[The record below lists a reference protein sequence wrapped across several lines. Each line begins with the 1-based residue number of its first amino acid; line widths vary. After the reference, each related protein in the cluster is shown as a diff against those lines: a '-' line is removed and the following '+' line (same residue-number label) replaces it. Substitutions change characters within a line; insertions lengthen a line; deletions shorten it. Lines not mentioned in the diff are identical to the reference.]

1 MDRGPSDSRAI
12 EDCLADIGRVITE
25 SRPKLGWFPP
35 MVRGLLERL
44 RKELEMR
51 KPVSDPVELLEFL
64 HDQIDGA
71 TEARGRDTRIGQ
83 HIEWVERAVVA
94 LDECRMA
101 ADIVATPDLH
111 RRISELVGRK
121 AVV

>member
-1 MDRGPSDSRAI
+1 MIRLIVEAGPKRG
-12 EDCLADIGRVITE
+12 
-25 SRPKLGWFPP
+25 FYPP
-35 MVRGLLERL
+35 MIRGLLERM
-44 RKELEMR
+44 RREIEMR

-71 TEARGRDTRIGQ
+71 TEARGRDTRIGE
-83 HIEWVERAVVA
+83 HIEWVERAMEC
-94 LDECRMA
+94 LEECRMA
-101 ADIVATPDLH
+101 ADVVATPDLH